1 MRIVGTSIHAA
12 LGEVRPLDYAMV
24 QRAVESSQREDQQ
37 LEWKSDLTDDANEVA
52 KDVAALANARGG
64 LLVYGVQEDRA
75 TSAATAITDVA
86 ITDTAIRAYRSK
98 LFARLNPIVPGLAV
112 EAVAAGASS
121 DSSSGLLVVQ
131 VPASPDAP
139 HVVGTGRA
147 LGVPYRVGTQTQW
160 MSEWEIERAYQDRF
174 ARRLS
179 DSARL
184 DQLIGEAEDQL
195 DLNDGSWIV
204 TAARPTVPAS
214 SSLAPP
220 DRGATQQTLGEAV
233 RLSMRMFEHGYDPFR
248 PLLRDLADM
257 RPRVG
262 LRRWVI
268 RSHQPRPDLGSSNT
282 HLELH
287 HDGSVVFAARLGGA
301 IPGAQWDLGDQHTI
315 PLPMVPG
322 YTVDLVAIA
331 GLLAQRRLSGQVLLR
346 TRLVR
351 PDDLPFAILAEQR
364 VGGLRMNVLEQ
375 PPGSTE
381 VRTFQPV
388 DDVLA
393 LPHSFEP
400 SAWLEGL
407 RSDARRHAADVVSQF
422 GVGPGQLDWPST
434 PPD

>member
-12 LGEVRPLDYAMV
+12 LGEVRPLDHAMA
-24 QRAVESSQREDQQ
+24 QRAVESRQREDQQ
-37 LEWKSDLTDDANEVA
+37 LEWKGDLDDDANEVA

-64 LLVYGVQEDRA
+64 LLVYGVQENRA
-75 TSAATAITDVA
+75 TSAAAAITNVA

-98 LFARLNPIVPGLAV
+98 LFARLNPIVPGLAI
-112 EAVAAGASS
+112 EGIAAEVSS
-121 DSSSGLLVVQ
+121 DPSSGLLVVQ

-139 HVVGTGRA
+139 HVVGTGRT
-147 LGVPYRVGTQTQW
+147 LSVPYRVGTQTRW

-184 DQLIGEAEDQL
+184 DQLISEAEDQL
-195 DLNDGSWIV
+195 NLNDGSWIV

-220 DRGATQQTLGEAV
+220 DRGATEQTLSEAV
-233 RLSMRMFEHGYDPFR
+233 RLSMRLFEHEENPYR
-248 PLLRDLADM
+248 PVLHVLPDLRF
-257 RPRVG
+257 RVG
-262 LRRWVI
+262 LRRWVV
-268 RSHQPRPDLGSSNT
+268 RGSQAQPDT
-282 HLELH
+282 HIELH
-287 HDGSVVFAARLGGA
+287 HDGSVVLASRLAGRH
-301 IPGAQWDLGDQHTI
+301 PGTWWEAGDKHSI
-315 PLPMVPG
+315 PLPMIPG
-322 YTVDLVAIA
+322 YTADLVALV

-351 PDDLPFAILAEQR
+351 PDDLPFAMISAQR
-364 VGGLRMNVLEQ
+364 A
-375 PPGSTE
+375 PGSTE

-388 DDVLA
+388 DDVLS
-393 LPHSFEP
+393 LPHGLEP
-400 SAWLEGL
+400 SAWLEDL
-407 RSDARRHAADVVSQF
+407 RSDARRHAADIVSQF